1 MSHQTENYAAYFE
14 YNHNNIPGVFS
25 LSKALNA
32 CAFTSTNYQ
41 AVDLPKSGMSE
52 CLQGLNEDILTNGYH
67 IKDPHSHPHPP
78 KKIFT
83 W

>member
-52 CLQGLNEDILTNGYH
+52 SLRD
-67 IKDPHSHPHPP
+67 
-78 KKIFT
+78 
-83 W
+83 